1 VIVGIDLGSS
11 RTAVAA
17 AFSSLPLHVGA
28 AHTIQVNPTGAP
40 LDDLD
45 VQPAVDEALEIVDA
59 AKAEQVVI
67 EHRPW
72 YPARGKSDRAQMAIQ
87 KAHRICERQKDA
99 LLDGLRARGY
109 RLHDYKALDHRQPI
123 HSKAIFICPRI
134 AWAARAVPHTQGSI
148 SDQMAWD
155 GLRVHVAEG
164 LDMLEADNVRDV
176 QDKRDAVGCM
186 LVALLPPAKK
196 HRKARAGA
204 PKPKPTE
211 AELEAR
217 KEALRAK
224 DAARKAHKRGKPS
237 AEERAAAGCT
247 CGRGGVVRKHREGCP
262 LAKGDPLDA
271 LLKIAS

>member
-1 VIVGIDLGSS
+1 MIVGIDLGSS

-28 AHTIQVNPTGAP
+28 AHTIQVNPLGAP

-45 VQPAVDEALEIVDA
+45 VQPAVDEALEIVDD

-72 YPARGKSDRAQMAIQ
+72 YPARGKSDQALMAMQ
-87 KAHRICERQKDA
+87 KAHRVCERQKDA
-99 LLDGLRARGY
+99 LLFGLRARGFAI
-109 RLHDYKALDHRQPI
+109 HDYKALDHRAPLP
-123 HSKAIFICPRI
+123 SKVVFVCPRI
-134 AWAARAVPHTQGSI
+134 AWAARAVPHTHGSI

-155 GLRVHVAEG
+155 GLRVHVVEG
-164 LDMLEADNVRDV
+164 LDLLEADNAREA

-186 LVALLPPAKK
+186 LVALLPPARK
-196 HRKARAGA
+196 HRKARPGA

-211 AELEAR
+211 EEREAQ

-224 DAARKAHKRGKPS
+224 DAARKAHARGKPS
-237 AEERAAAGCT
+237 ADERAASGCT
-247 CGRGGVVRKHREGCP
+247 CGRGGVVRKHREGCRF
-262 LAKGDPLDA
+262 AKRDPLDA